1 MNIRETI
8 RKIIN
13 EDNRMREPIRKIVRD
28 IISIVKEED
37 EGEFYLPEYF
47 EDTMVYEFIGLNPFS
62 VELIIE
68 YGNFGVNAQYMRNDD
83 TIVVKIQYEEVDKK
97 NTLYKLI
104 GELNEVI
111 GHELR
116 HLKQQQKSMFD
127 LDVKEPESSLEYY
140 TQPHEIDAQYHGFK
154 RLSRLLKKPF
164 KNVVED
170 WFDTH
175 KDLHQLTDDEIE
187 IVINK
192 ILKYR

>member
-13 EDNRMREPIRKIVRD
+13 EDNRMREPIRKIVKD

-68 YGNFGVNAQYMRNDD
+68 YGKFGVNAQYMREDD
-83 TIVVKIQYEEVDKK
+83 TIVVKIQYEEGNKK
-97 NTLYKLI
+97 NMLYKLI
-104 GELNEVI
+104 GELNEI
-111 GHELR
+111 IAHELR
-116 HLKQQQKSMFD
+116 HSKQQQKSMFD
-127 LDVKEPESSLEYY
+127 LDVEEPEGSLEYY
-140 TQPHEIDAQYHGFK
+140 TQPHEIDAQYYGFK
-154 RLSRLLKKPF
+154 RLSKLLKKPF
-164 KNVVED
+164 KDVVED

-175 KDLHQLTDDEIE
+175 KELHQLTDDEIE

>member
-13 EDNRMREPIRKIVRD
+13 EDNRMREPIRKIVKD

-68 YGNFGVNAQYMRNDD
+68 YGKFGLNAQYMREDD
-83 TIVVKIQYEEVDKK
+83 TIVVKIQYEEGNKK
-97 NTLYKLI
+97 NMLYKLI
-104 GELNEVI
+104 GELNEI
-111 GHELR
+111 IAHELR
-116 HLKQQQKSMFD
+116 HSKQQQKSMFD
-127 LDVKEPESSLEYY
+127 LDVEEPEGSLEYY

-154 RLSRLLKKPF
+154 RLSKLLKKPF
-164 KNVVED
+164 KDVVED

-175 KDLHQLTDDEIE
+175 KELHQLTDDEIE